1 LEQIAKNYPQYV
13 KTVRGMGLMLG
24 FELAPSIPSLTV
36 EGKMPSSL
44 LASRLQEEGLLV
56 IPAGQN
62 VLRLLPPLNLTR
74 GDAEEGLIIIERVI
88 AKLGA

>member
-1 LEQIAKNYPQYV
+1 
-13 KTVRGMGLMLG
+13 
-24 FELAPSIPSLTV
+24 
-36 EGKMPSSL
+36 

-62 VLRLLPPLNLTR
+62 VLRLLPPLNLSR
-74 GDAEEGLIIIERVI
+74 GDAEEGLIMLERVI

>member
-1 LEQIAKNYPQYV
+1 
-13 KTVRGMGLMLG
+13 MLG
-24 FELAPSIPSLTV
+24 FELAPNIPALTV

-44 LASRLQEEGLLV
+44 FTSRVQEAGLLL

-62 VLRLLPPLNLTR
+62 VLRLLPPLNLER
-74 GDAEEGLIIIERVI
+74 GDAEEGLIIIEREI